1 MKLTFTTSLALLTAA
16 SASSANG
23 GGLRSRRLSL
33 FAEDSSAKKKGKN
46 ASTARAST
54 SNAKADKSD
63 DDADDSTPL
72 KTISNAKADKSDDDA
87 DDSTPLKTISNAKAD
102 KSNSDDST
110 SPRTTDPGSK
120 SAKVETKSNVI
131 GGAKAAKA
139 AEAANLK
146 MESARPYN
154 GLETEEDLYYFG
166 DKIEGSFELDDETLS
181 DAAAANFNAT
191 LISDYKIGMFPFMGR
206 PNCDGNPAIVEVP
219 VTTVVADANAT
230 DFEGTFSIDTSIAL
244 SKEGTG
250 FDLYLM
256 DEDGCNEILG
266 PLAVT
271 ITLTPEEQKAEDEAA
286 ELKSKSANTPRA
298 KAEKGK
304 AATVKK
310 TTYKKKKKEVDPEK
324 ITVKSK
330 EALSTEDYELATDKV
345 EYEVDEDIVVN
356 YSIVA
361 APTATAE
368 GRRLKK
374 KNKKNKKNKDQPE
387 SEPITDEPEDEPV
400 DEPMEEQVDEPVS
413 DQPEPELQPDPV
425 VSEDD
430 EDEEGEQQ
438 PDLLPTDLAIEEATV
453 SDPTDIT
460 KFKLG
465 VFMKM
470 ANPQHGKLLALH
482 EVPLCTSGSCTAE
495 EISAG
500 TITISAADIDTSRY
514 GSGYDIWILDDSGDG
529 IAGPVFFAID
539 A

>member
-54 SNAKADKSD
+54 
-63 DDADDSTPL
+63 
-72 KTISNAKADKSDDDA
+72 SNAKADKSDDDA

-191 LISDYKIGMFPFMGR
+191 FISDYKIGMFPFMGR

-219 VTTVVADANAT
+219 VTIADGGTADANAT

-345 EYEVDEDIVVN
+345 EYEVDEDIVVS

-374 KNKKNKKNKDQPE
+374 KNKDQPE
-387 SEPITDEPEDEPV
+387 SEPITDEPEDEPVDEPV

-500 TITISAADIDTSRY
+500 TITISAADMDTSRY

>member
-1 MKLTFTTSLALLTAA
+1 
-16 SASSANG
+16 
-23 GGLRSRRLSL
+23 LSL
-33 FAEDSSAKKKGKN
+33 FAEDSSKKGKK
-46 ASTARAST
+46 ASATRAST
-54 SNAKADKSD
+54 SNAKADKSNN
-63 DDADDSTPL
+63 DDAG
-72 KTISNAKADKSDDDA
+72 
-87 DDSTPLKTISNAKAD
+87 
-102 KSNSDDST
+102 DST
-110 SPRTTDPGSK
+110 SPKSTDPGSK
-120 SAKVETKSNVI
+120 SAKAETKSNVI

-146 MESARPYN
+146 MESARPYY

-166 DKIEGSFELDDETLS
+166 DKIEGSFELNDETLS

-191 LISDYKIGMFPFMGR
+191 LINDYKIGMFPFMGR
-206 PNCDGNPAIVEVP
+206 PNCAGNPAIVEVP
-219 VTTVVADANAT
+219 VTIADGGTADPI
-230 DFEGTFSIDTSIAL
+230 DFEGTFSIDTSIDFRE
-244 SKEGTG
+244 EGTG

-310 TTYKKKKKEVDPEK
+310 TTYKKKKKEVDPKK

-345 EYEVDEDIVVN
+345 EYEVEEDIVVN
-356 YSIVA
+356 YRIVA

-374 KNKKNKKNKDQPE
+374 NKKNKKNKDQPE
-387 SEPITDEPEDEPV
+387 PEPITDEPEDEPVDEPV

-430 EDEEGEQQ
+430 EEEEGEQQ

-470 ANPQHGKLLALH
+470 ANPQHGKLLPLH
-482 EVPLCTSGSCTAE
+482 EVPLCTSDSCTAE

-500 TITISAADIDTSRY
+500 SITISAADLDTSRY

>member
-16 SASSANG
+16 TASSANG

-33 FAEDSSAKKKGKN
+33 FAEDSSGKKNKKNKKK
-46 ASTARAST
+46 ASATRAST
-54 SNAKADKSD
+54 SNG
-63 DDADDSTPL
+63 
-72 KTISNAKADKSDDDA
+72 
-87 DDSTPLKTISNAKAD
+87 KAD
-102 KSNSDDST
+102 KSNSDDAGDST
-110 SPRTTDPGSK
+110 SPRTNDPGSK
-120 SAKVETKSNVI
+120 SAKVDTKSNVI

-146 MESARPYN
+146 MESARPYY

-166 DKIEGSFELDDETLS
+166 DKIEGGFELNDETLS

-191 LISDYKIGMFPFMGR
+191 LISDYKIAMYPFMGR
-206 PNCDGNPAIVEVP
+206 PNCDGNEAIVQVP
-219 VTTVVADANAT
+219 VTIADGGTAEPI
-230 DFEGTFSIDTSIAL
+230 DFEGTFSIDTSIDFKG
-244 SKEGTG
+244 KEWTG
-250 FDLYLM
+250 FDLFLM
-256 DEDGCNEILG
+256 NEDGCNEILG

-286 ELKSKSANTPRA
+286 ELKSKSANTARA

-304 AATVKK
+304 TATVKK
-310 TTYKKKKKEVDPEK
+310 TTYKKKKEKLDPKK

-330 EALSTEDYELATDKV
+330 EALSTEDYQLATDKV

-374 KNKKNKKNKDQPE
+374 KNKKNKNQPE
-387 SEPITDEPEDEPV
+387 SEPITDEPVDEPVDEPKNKKNKKNKNQPESEPITDEPVDEPEDEPVDEPV

-430 EDEEGEQQ
+430 EEEEGEQQ

-470 ANPQHGKLLALH
+470 ANPQHGKLLPLH

-500 TITISAADIDTSRY
+500 SITISAADLDTSRY

>member
-33 FAEDSSAKKKGKN
+33 FADDSSAKKKGKN
-46 ASTARAST
+46 ASATRAST

-63 DDADDSTPL
+63 SDEADDSTPL
-72 KTISNAKADKSDDDA
+72 KT
-87 DDSTPLKTISNAKAD
+87 TSNAKAD
-102 KSNSDDST
+102 KSNSDDAGDST
-110 SPRTTDPGSK
+110 SPKSTDPGSK
-120 SAKVETKSNVI
+120 SAKAETKSNVI

-154 GLETEEDLYYFG
+154 GLETDEDLYYFG

-191 LISDYKIGMFPFMGR
+191 LINDYKIGMFPFMGR
-206 PNCDGNPAIVEVP
+206 PNCAGNPAIVEVP
-219 VTTVVADANAT
+219 VTIADGGTADPI
-230 DFEGTFSIDTSIAL
+230 DFEGTFSIDTSIEFRE
-244 SKEGTG
+244 EGTG

-310 TTYKKKKKEVDPEK
+310 ATYKKKKKEVDPKK

-345 EYEVDEDIVVN
+345 EYEVEEDIVVN
-356 YSIVA
+356 YRIVA

-374 KNKKNKKNKDQPE
+374 NKKNKDQPE
-387 SEPITDEPEDEPV
+387 PEPITDEPEDEPVDEPV

-430 EDEEGEQQ
+430 EEEEGEQQ

-470 ANPQHGKLLALH
+470 ANPQHGKLLPLH
-482 EVPLCTSGSCTAE
+482 EVPLCTSDSCTAE
-495 EISAG
+495 EISTG
-500 TITISAADIDTSRY
+500 SITISAADLDTSRY

>member
-33 FAEDSSAKKKGKN
+33 FAEDSSKKGKK
-46 ASTARAST
+46 ASATRAST
-54 SNAKADKSD
+54 SNAKADKSNS
-63 DDADDSTPL
+63 DDAG
-72 KTISNAKADKSDDDA
+72 
-87 DDSTPLKTISNAKAD
+87 
-102 KSNSDDST
+102 DST
-110 SPRTTDPGSK
+110 SPKTTDPGSK
-120 SAKVETKSNVI
+120 SAKAETKSNVI

-146 MESARPYN
+146 MESARPYY
-154 GLETEEDLYYFG
+154 GLSTEEDLYYFG

-191 LISDYKIGMFPFMGR
+191 LINDYKIGMFPFMGR
-206 PNCDGNPAIVEVP
+206 PNCAGNPAIVEVP
-219 VTTVVADANAT
+219 VTIADGGTADPI
-230 DFEGTFSIDTSIAL
+230 DFEGTFSIDTSIDFRE
-244 SKEGTG
+244 EGTG

-310 TTYKKKKKEVDPEK
+310 TTYKKKKKEVDPKK

-330 EALSTEDYELATDKV
+330 EALSTDDYELATNKV

-368 GRRLKK
+368 GRRL
-374 KNKKNKKNKDQPE
+374 KKNKKNKDQPE

-425 VSEDD
+425 ISEDD
-430 EDEEGEQQ
+430 EEEEGEQQ

-470 ANPQHGKLLALH
+470 ANPQHGKLLPLH
-482 EVPLCTSGSCTAE
+482 EVPLCTSDSCTAE

-500 TITISAADIDTSRY
+500 SITISAADLDTSRY

>member
-33 FAEDSSAKKKGKN
+33 FAEDSSAKKK
-46 ASTARAST
+46 ASATRAST

-63 DDADDSTPL
+63 
-72 KTISNAKADKSDDDA
+72 SDEA
-87 DDSTPLKTISNAKAD
+87 
-102 KSNSDDST
+102 DDST
-110 SPRTTDPGSK
+110 SPKSTDPGSK
-120 SAKVETKSNVI
+120 SAKAETKSNVI

-146 MESARPYN
+146 MESGRPYY
-154 GLETEEDLYYFG
+154 GLSTEEDLYYFG
-166 DKIEGSFELDDETLS
+166 DKIEGSFELNDETLS

-191 LISDYKIGMFPFMGR
+191 LINDYKIGMFPFMGR
-206 PNCDGNPAIVEVP
+206 PNCAGNPAIVEVP
-219 VTTVVADANAT
+219 VTIADGGTADPI
-230 DFEGTFSIDTSIAL
+230 DFEGTFSIDTSIDFRE
-244 SKEGTG
+244 EGTG

-310 TTYKKKKKEVDPEK
+310 TTYKKKKKELDPKK

-345 EYEVDEDIVVN
+345 EYEVEEDIVVN
-356 YSIVA
+356 YRIVA

-374 KNKKNKKNKDQPE
+374 NKKNKDQPE
-387 SEPITDEPEDEPV
+387 SEPIEPEDEPVDEPV

-430 EDEEGEQQ
+430 EEEEGEQQ

-470 ANPQHGKLLALH
+470 ANPQRGKLLPLH
-482 EVPLCTSGSCTAE
+482 EVPLCTSDSCTAE

-500 TITISAADIDTSRY
+500 SITISAADLDTSRY

>member
-33 FAEDSSAKKKGKN
+33 FAEDSSKKGKKK
-46 ASTARAST
+46 ASATRAST
-54 SNAKADKSD
+54 SNAKADKSNN
-63 DDADDSTPL
+63 DDAG
-72 KTISNAKADKSDDDA
+72 
-87 DDSTPLKTISNAKAD
+87 
-102 KSNSDDST
+102 DST
-110 SPRTTDPGSK
+110 SPKTTDPGSK
-120 SAKVETKSNVI
+120 SAKGETKSNVI

-146 MESARPYN
+146 MESARPYY

-166 DKIEGSFELDDETLS
+166 DKIEGSFELNDETLS

-191 LISDYKIGMFPFMGR
+191 LINDYKIGMFPFMGR
-206 PNCDGNPAIVEVP
+206 PNCAGNPAIIEVP
-219 VTTVVADANAT
+219 VTIADGGTADPI
-230 DFEGTFSIDTSIAL
+230 DFEGTFSIDTSIDFRE
-244 SKEGTG
+244 EGTG

-286 ELKSKSANTPRA
+286 ELRSKSANTPRA

-310 TTYKKKKKEVDPEK
+310 TTYKKKKKEVDPKK

-330 EALSTEDYELATDKV
+330 EALSTEDYELATNKV

-356 YSIVA
+356 YIIVA

-368 GRRLKK
+368 GRRL
-374 KNKKNKKNKDQPE
+374 KKNKKNKDQPE
-387 SEPITDEPEDEPV
+387 SEPITDAPEDEPVDEPV

-430 EDEEGEQQ
+430 EEEEGEQQ

-470 ANPQHGKLLALH
+470 ANPQHGKLLPLH
-482 EVPLCTSGSCTAE
+482 EVPLCTSDSCTAE
-495 EISAG
+495 EISTG
-500 TITISAADIDTSRY
+500 SITISAADLDTSRY

-539 A
+539 V